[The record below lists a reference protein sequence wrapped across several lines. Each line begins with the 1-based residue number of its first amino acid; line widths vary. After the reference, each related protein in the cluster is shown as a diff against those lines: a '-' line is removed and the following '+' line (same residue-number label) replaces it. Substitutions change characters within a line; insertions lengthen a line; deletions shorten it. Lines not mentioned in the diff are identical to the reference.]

1 MKPTNE
7 QEEFEW
13 IEEYLFERLN
23 GTEKAFFEEKLN
35 NNLEFAKKVED
46 IKKTHNLLKESFI
59 EDQVRKTL
67 STLQAKD
74 RTINVDVLNKK
85 PKTNSIFLG
94 LSIASLAAIFICYLS
109 FSTIDFPNTE
119 NDFNITRGV
128 DTTKFTTE
136 QRTAFSSFFD
146 GQAHL
151 VEGLYLLAIK
161 DFEKSLKAT
170 DVRPYFK
177 EAAQWHLAVAY
188 MKSKQPEK
196 AEKIYQSFENCE
208 VCEYPVSKMSRW
220 KLWWQ
225 IQLTKY
231 I

>member
-13 IEEYLFERLN
+13 IEDYLFERLN
-23 GTEKAFFEEKLN
+23 STEKAFFEEELI
-35 NNLEFAKKVED
+35 NNLEFAKKVKNT
-46 IKKTHNLLKESFI
+46 KKTHNLLKESFI
-59 EDQVRKTL
+59 EEQVRKTL

-74 RTINVDVLNKK
+74 RAIEVTTPNKK
-85 PKTNSIFLG
+85 TNTNTVFLG
-94 LSIASLAAIFICYLS
+94 VSITSLAAIFICYLS
-109 FSTIDFPNTE
+109 FSTIGFPNTE

-208 VCEYPVSKMSRW
+208 VCEYPVSNLSKW

-225 IQLTKY
+225 IQLARY